1 MNDYMI
7 KYAIKLL
14 YNKKKGYMKVYIKDI
29 KRNYNIYKI

>member
-14 YNKKKGYMKVYIKDI
+14 YNKKRIYES
-29 KRNYNIYKI
+29 IYKRYKKKL